1 MIDWQ
6 RGWRCLGLALALA
19 AVLAG
24 CGPKLTSENLEKVK
38 NGMTQ
43 QEVKSILGEPTRE
56 DTANLLGLSGSSWI
70 YEKGGTKVTISFV
83 NNGVIHKEGT
93 FQ

>member
-1 MIDWQ
+1 MMAWQ
-6 RGWRCLGLALALA
+6 RGLRFLGLALALA
-19 AVLAG
+19 VVLTG

-43 QEVKSILGEPTRE
+43 QEVRSILGKPTRE
-56 DTANLLGLSGSSWI
+56 ETANLLGLSGTTWV
-70 YEKGGTKVTISFV
+70 YEQGGAKVTLSFV
-83 NNGVIHKEGT
+83 NDGVIHKEGT